1 MLMKVTT
8 QPRDA
13 AEPYVRGRSPEF
25 RRYLSELKLTDPERY
40 RQIVA
45 AEAAQVPEMNRRQ
58 EHEEQIMAEQM
69 EGYADAAG
77 NS

>member
-8 QPRDA
+8 KPRDA

-25 RRYLSELKLTDPERY
+25 RRFLSELKLTDPDRY

-45 AEAAQVPEMNRRQ
+45 AEAAQVPEMERRQ
-58 EHEEQIMAEQM
+58 EHEELVMSEQM
-69 EGYADAAG
+69 EGWSDS